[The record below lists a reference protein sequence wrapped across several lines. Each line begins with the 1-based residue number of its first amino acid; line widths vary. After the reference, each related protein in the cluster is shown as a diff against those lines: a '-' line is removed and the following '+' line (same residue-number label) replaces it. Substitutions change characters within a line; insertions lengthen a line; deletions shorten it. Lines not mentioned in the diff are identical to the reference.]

1 VTKQSAPVVA
11 RQPLDRCAPLP
22 MISGCGGAIARRPF
36 VISSAT
42 IATLKDDGHEH

>member
-22 MISGCGGAIARRPF
+22 MISGCGSAIARRPF
-36 VISSAT
+36 VISSST
-42 IATLKDDGHEH
+42 IATLKDDRHEH